1 MSHELEVRISIREA
15 KYHLD
20 RLLTDRK
27 EMVSSLKD
35 LKDRIDVDAPPAK
48 VIFIAIYRWTR
59 GLMVIKLWSFVL
71 QNHPFRKLDILDSVF

>member
-1 MSHELEVRISIREA
+1 LSHELEVRISIREA

-48 VIFIAIYRWTR
+48 VIFITIYR
-59 GLMVIKLWSFVL
+59 
-71 QNHPFRKLDILDSVF
+71 